1 MKKETQFSKSQ
12 TPLAKEKPYAGN
24 IFTEINQWA
33 SGDLR
38 KTAMV
43 LDWTRGNFDM
53 IDRKF

>member
-24 IFTEINQWA
+24 ILTQINQWA

-53 IDRKF
+53 ID